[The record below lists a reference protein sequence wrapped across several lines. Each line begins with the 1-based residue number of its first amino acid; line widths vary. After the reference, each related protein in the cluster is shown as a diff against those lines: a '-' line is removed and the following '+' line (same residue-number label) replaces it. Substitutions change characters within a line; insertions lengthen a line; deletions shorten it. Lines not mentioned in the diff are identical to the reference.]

1 MAEFRKCF
9 HAIDVNNTGRITAAD
24 LREYTRKMNHTEK
37 FVQSWMKLFHV
48 EEDGFITYENYCKTL
63 GLIPKKHETTQVE
76 SSPEM
81 TVVQSEPTSSGS
93 TSIVLQPTEEPVETS
108 QAITGQAPEV
118 KQSTSELHGASKEP
132 ESSAMVAEP
141 VPLISMDQITIPTV
155 ELRVR
160 ERTFDGHELIND
172 FPQTPLEIDLPK
184 SFDTTVYSGELVR
197 AELLGDSISIP
208 EAQMINITPIQAD
221 AMTPQSI
228 QLVNFDEPTVLHS
241 ELSQQVPKGIKR
253 REKDIKTNGSI
264 KKTKADRK
272 GLQAEHYLPDEDQRV
287 IETEQVV
294 KSSTDLEDKQQ
305 IKPKRNG
312 RIVLSESPESHKTKK
327 QAVSPSISI
336 VQEDMNTIQQLSR
349 MEDVTP
355 EEEDSW
361 INVDKKSKRK
371 KHTVRRK
378 QELVEE
384 ILEAEASSRLLTPL
398 GEQDLAIESVPYE
411 VAQTLSTTIV
421 PVEHSAKLT
430 INSYIQD
437 VEGIPLENQTDVTK
451 QLEDDRPVYT
461 TKTSVVSEIVDN
473 KSEADELEPLRIEKA
488 KTRVCVKKTHTA
500 KQSIEV
506 TSQHV
511 PKEVIEP
518 VNKDTR
524 TETKREHKRGRQEEN
539 AIKPAKIRTKEVTP
553 VVPPPIS
560 KPGSKR
566 KEIEQKV
573 VSQVTSTPK
582 HQTEQQ
588 VTEKRRVKKRTSIEN
603 NIAAGEPAS
612 FATLEQD
619 ELVKTAKR
627 PKMSDVKRA
636 KSKSRLRKLLKR
648 KSKRKFPK
656 GQVPEEN
663 EGKGKDEM
671 TSVTEK
677 QKCRFPKSF
686 TVQPDPGLSE
696 RTRHN
701 RRRGLTRRRV
711 CKEKTETEQK
721 IERRKKMLAL
731 KPSRTVKRWKVRP
744 SLRIPGVLLILLAGR
759 HRGKRVV
766 CLGRQQSTGLL
777 VVTGPY
783 RYNGCPLRRVHPNMV
798 IATRTRISLEDFEL
812 PRRLHQKDY
821 FARKQTNKTKSL
833 SDASIFLDKE
843 KDTKY
848 EPDETRKQDQKTI
861 DEVVCKAIKAHPDS
875 SMLVKYLKSL
885 FSLGKHD
892 RPHKMLF

>member
-1 MAEFRKCF
+1 MKLHSRILTLKSLCDRYLGRHRSFSLTATYDTEILNGSACLKRLFESA
-9 HAIDVNNTGRITAAD
+9 AI
-24 LREYTRKMNHTEK
+24 TEK
-37 FVQSWMKLFHV
+37 
-48 EEDGFITYENYCKTL
+48 
-63 GLIPKKHETTQVE
+63 
-76 SSPEM
+76 
-81 TVVQSEPTSSGS
+81 
-93 TSIVLQPTEEPVETS
+93 
-108 QAITGQAPEV
+108 APEV
-118 KQSTSELHGASKEP
+118 KQSTTELHGAPEEP
-132 ESSAMVAEP
+132 GSSAMVAEP

-172 FPQTPLEIDLPK
+172 FPQTPLKIDLPK

-208 EAQMINITPIQAD
+208 ETQMINITPIQAD
-221 AMTPQSI
+221 AVTPQSI
-228 QLVNFDEPTVLHS
+228 QLINVESTVLQS
-241 ELSQQVPKGIKR
+241 EFSQQVPKGIKR
-253 REKDIKTNGSI
+253 REKDIKTNGSV
-264 KKTKADRK
+264 KKAKADRK

-287 IETEQVV
+287 IESEQVA
-294 KSSTDLEDKQQ
+294 KSSTDLEDEQQ
-305 IKPKRNG
+305 TKPKRNG
-312 RIVLSESPESHKTKK
+312 RSALSESPESHETKE
-327 QAVSPSISI
+327 QTVSPSISI
-336 VQEDMNTIQQLSR
+336 RQEDMKTIQQLSR

-355 EEEDSW
+355 EQEDKW
-361 INVDKKSKRK
+361 IDVDKKSKKK
-371 KHTVRRK
+371 KHTARRK
-378 QELVEE
+378 QEVVEE
-384 ILEAEASSRLLTPL
+384 ILEAEASGRSLTPL
-398 GEQDLAIESVPYE
+398 GEQDLAIESMSYE

-421 PVEHSAKLT
+421 PVEHSAELT
-430 INSYIQD
+430 INSHDQVLKDIS
-437 VEGIPLENQTDVTK
+437 LENQTDVTK
-451 QLEDDRPVYT
+451 HLEDGRPVYT

-473 KSEADELEPLRIEKA
+473 KSEADELEPLCIERA
-488 KTRVCVKKTHTA
+488 KTRVCVKKMHTA

-518 VNKDTR
+518 VSKDTR
-524 TETKREHKRGRQEEN
+524 TESKHEPKRGRQDEN
-539 AIKPAKIRTKEVTP
+539 SVKPSKIRTKEVIP

-560 KPGSKR
+560 KPGSKG
-566 KEIEQKV
+566 KATEQKV

-588 VTEKRRVKKRTSIEN
+588 VTEKRRVKKRTSNEN

-612 FATLEQD
+612 FATLEHD
-619 ELVKTAKR
+619 EPIKTAKR
-627 PKMSDVKRA
+627 PKISDVKRA
-636 KSKSRLRKLLKR
+636 KSKSRLRKLLRR

-663 EGKGKDEM
+663 ERKGEDKM
-671 TSVTEK
+671 TSVREN

-711 CKEKTETEQK
+711 CKERTETEQK
-721 IERRKKMLAL
+721 AERRKKMLAL

-766 CLGRQQSTGLL
+766 CLGRQRSTGLL

-798 IATRTRISLEDFEL
+798 IATRTRISLENFEL
-812 PRRLHQKDY
+812 PRHLHQKDY
-821 FARKQTNKTKSL
+821 FARKQANKTKSL

-861 DEVVCKAIKAHPDS
+861 DELVCKAIKAHPDS